1 MENFI
6 ETFKRSLHLWD
17 AFRERDEKVQKL
29 LDDNHLIFFF
39 KKDGD
44 IYGASEDGR
53 MSFACLNDD
62 DESEVIKREVRV
74 HAINLKKSLG
84 GEKSEV
90 MFDRDAMKGV
100 KVLDRDDVESM
111 LHKPKKKRK

>member
-6 ETFKRSLHLWD
+6 ETFKRALHLWD
-17 AFRERDEKVQKL
+17 TFVERDENVRKL
-29 LDDNHLIFFF
+29 LDDNQLIFFF
-39 KKDGD
+39 KKDKE

-53 MSFACLNDD
+53 MSFACLNDK
-62 DESEVIKREVRV
+62 DEPEAIRREVRV

-90 MFDRDAMKGV
+90 MFDRKAMKDI
-100 KVLDRDDVESM
+100 KVLDRDEVESI
-111 LHKPKKKRK
+111 LHKSKKKNK